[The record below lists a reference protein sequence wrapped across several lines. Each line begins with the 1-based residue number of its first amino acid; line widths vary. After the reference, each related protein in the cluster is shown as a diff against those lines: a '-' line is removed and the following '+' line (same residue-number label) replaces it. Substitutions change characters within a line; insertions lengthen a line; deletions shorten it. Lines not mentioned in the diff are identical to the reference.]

1 MKELNYIA
9 SVSAPRALGT
19 CALTRLAQMG
29 GFVQLTPES
38 YNPPKLPID
47 TMTSASHGGGCVLV
61 EPPPTL
67 RWPAKSESP
76 ALLPAKRKPVD
87 GEPFDSD
94 PRQRDQDR
102 RRRRTTRAARSLPA
116 RAGWPDWNA
125 HRLRH
130 VAMWCVH
137 RAVRRSYGQILHG
150 AGSAGRRSCR
160 HDDRRFG

>member
-47 TMTSASHGGGCVLV
+47 TMTSANHGGCVLV
-61 EPPPTL
+61 ETTPTL
-67 RWPAKSESP
+67 RWPAKSEAMSP

-87 GEPFDSD
+87 G
-94 PRQRDQDR
+94 
-102 RRRRTTRAARSLPA
+102 
-116 RAGWPDWNA
+116 
-125 HRLRH
+125 
-130 VAMWCVH
+130 
-137 RAVRRSYGQILHG
+137 
-150 AGSAGRRSCR
+150 
-160 HDDRRFG
+160 